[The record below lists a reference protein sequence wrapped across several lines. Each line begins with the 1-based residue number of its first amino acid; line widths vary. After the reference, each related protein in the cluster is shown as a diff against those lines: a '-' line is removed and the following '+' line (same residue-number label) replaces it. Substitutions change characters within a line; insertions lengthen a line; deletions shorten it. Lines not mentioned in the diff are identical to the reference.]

1 MKTHPALAAAL
12 MLAAFASVQA
22 PAQAQQT
29 KMPMTPG
36 AAPTTSAATPA
47 ASMPLVD
54 GEVRKIDL
62 EKGLVV
68 LRHGDIPNLAMPAMT
83 MGFEVAER
91 KMLDG
96 LKVGDKLRF
105 QAEMLQGKAVVTA
118 LKPAP

>member
-12 MLAAFASVQA
+12 TLAALASVQA
-22 PAQAQQT
+22 QAQAQQM
-29 KMPMTPG
+29 KMPMKP
-36 AAPTTSAATPA
+36 AAAA

-62 EKGLVV
+62 EKGLIV

>member
-12 MLAAFASVQA
+12 MLAAFVSLQA

-29 KMPMTPG
+29 KMPMKPG
-36 AAPTTSAATPA
+36 AAPATSAATSA

-105 QAEMLQGKAVVTA
+105 QAEMLKGKAVVTA